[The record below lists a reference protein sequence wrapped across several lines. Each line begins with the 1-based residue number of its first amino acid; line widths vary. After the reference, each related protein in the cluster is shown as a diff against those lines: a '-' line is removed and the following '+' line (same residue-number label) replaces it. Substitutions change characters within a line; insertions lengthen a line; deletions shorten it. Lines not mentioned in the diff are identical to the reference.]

1 MKGLRMTRSVLAALV
16 VGSAA
21 IVAAPVMAH
30 AQNFKV
36 EKFDIK
42 GDGGT
47 DHVAV
52 EPATGGLVQFDRYVG
67 RYQLA
72 PIATLTI
79 TRQDTRS
86 SRPTDWSARSR
97 DLCVGRETTCRD
109 SAT

>member
-1 MKGLRMTRSVLAALV
+1 MTRSVLAALV
-16 VGSAA
+16 FGSAA

-47 DHVAV
+47 D
-52 EPATGGLVQFDRYVG
+52 YV
-67 RYQLA
+67 
-72 PIATLTI
+72 
-79 TRQDTRS
+79 
-86 SRPTDWSARSR
+86 ARSR
-97 DLCVGRETTCRD
+97 DLRVGRETTRRD